1 MRASSAQEYTK
12 LRQLQRAA
20 VADISLEAAPAGE
33 GESRE
38 TNPIE
43 SGVAA
48 PAEPPTM
55 DTTKGDLDDQTA
67 ETQEPTWFGLPA
79 PKPKKG
85 RLFRFPDP
93 FTGSTPS

>member
-1 MRASSAQEYTK
+1 
-12 LRQLQRAA
+12 
-20 VADISLEAAPAGE
+20 
-33 GESRE
+33 
-38 TNPIE
+38 
-43 SGVAA
+43 
-48 PAEPPTM
+48 M

-85 RLFRFPDP
+85 RLVRFPDP